1 MYRRRVERGTTS
13 LRLALYYAFLAAAVA
28 FVAALVVDRGE
39 DKKAQPS
46 IAGGYDLAA
55 PNPCIGAAPPRAR
68 GRPLPATAPAQPLIG
83 GPSFAVKQSGQFVN
97 LSNTQGTLSGKL
109 RLEEHA
115 GSNGARALSGD
126 VDCVDGRQLHLQGA
140 ATPGDRGTIAGR
152 LGGRTIVASLKRDP
166 PDAGAPKPRAP
177 GSIAGLYKLSP
188 RSTCFGG
195 NFELSGG
202 DSSYAVK
209 AGEKKL
215 GTLAY
220 DDGKGAVSG
229 DVACTRGGT
238 VRAKGVAV
246 DRNINNL

>member
-13 LRLALYYAFLAAAVA
+13 LRLALYYAFLATAVA
-28 FVAALVVDRGE
+28 IVAALVVDRGE

-83 GPSFAVKQSGQFVN
+83 GPSFDVKQSGQFVN

-115 GSNGARALSGD
+115 RPNGARALSGD
-126 VDCVDGRQLHLQGA
+126 VDCVDGRQLHLEGA
-140 ATPGDRGTIAGR
+140 ATPGDRGTIAGG
-152 LGGRTIVASLKRDP
+152 LGGRAIVPSLKRDP

-195 NFELSGG
+195 TIELNGSG
-202 DSSYAVK
+202 SSYTLESKTA
-209 AGEKKL
+209 EL
-215 GTLAY
+215 GKVAY
-220 DDGKGAVSG
+220 TDTTGLITG
-229 DVACTRGGT
+229 DVDCNRGGS
-238 VRAKGVAV
+238 VRMKATAV
-246 DRNINNL
+246 D